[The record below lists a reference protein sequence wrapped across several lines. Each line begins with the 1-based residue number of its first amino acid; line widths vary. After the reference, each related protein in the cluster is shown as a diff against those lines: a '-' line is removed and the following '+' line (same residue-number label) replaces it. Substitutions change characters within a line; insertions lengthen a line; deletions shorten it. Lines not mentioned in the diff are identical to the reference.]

1 MKWSSALQVAIDTA
15 LHGNLSVGVYD
26 EVQPDAGSDYVVIG
40 ETTERPDD
48 THSSEGSE
56 ETVTI
61 HVISAATDSTVVK
74 GIMAEITTLLHNKTL
89 AMSTGVL
96 RLLTREFAEVFKDQ
110 TEVPG
115 QRNRHGVMRFR
126 ATIEEG

>member
-15 LHGNLSVGVYD
+15 LHGNLSVEVYD
-26 EVQPDAGSDYVVIG
+26 EVQPDAGAGYVVIG
-40 ETTERPDD
+40 DTTERPDD
-48 THSSEGSE
+48 THTSEGSE

-61 HVISAATDSTVVK
+61 HVISAAADSTVVK
-74 GIMAEITTLLHNKTL
+74 GIMAEITTLLHNQTL
-89 AMSTGVL
+89 ALSTGVL
-96 RLLTREFAEVFKDQ
+96 RLLRREFAEVFRDQ

-126 ATIEEG
+126 ATITEA

>member
-15 LHGNLSVGVYD
+15 LNGNISVGVYD
-26 EVQPDAGSDYVVIG
+26 EVIAGATGDYVVIG

-48 THSSEGSE
+48 THTSEGSE

-61 HVISAATDSTVVK
+61 HVLSREPDFTVVK
-74 GIMAEITTLLHNKTL
+74 GIMAEITTLLHNQTL
-89 AMSTGVL
+89 ALSTGTL
-96 RLLTREFAEVFKDQ
+96 RLLRREFAEVFRDQ

-115 QRNRHGVMRFR
+115 QRWRHGVMRFR
-126 ATIEEG
+126 ATITEA